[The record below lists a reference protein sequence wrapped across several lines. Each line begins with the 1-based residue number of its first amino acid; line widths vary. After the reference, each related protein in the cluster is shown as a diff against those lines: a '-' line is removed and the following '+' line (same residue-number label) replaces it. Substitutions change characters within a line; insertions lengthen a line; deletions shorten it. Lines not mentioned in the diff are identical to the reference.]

1 MRPPPTLFAE
11 TNTIE
16 KVRLADEGDIG
27 ASLVENQSV
36 ARSRRLFH
44 V

>member
-1 MRPPPTLFAE
+1 VQPPPVLFAE

-16 KVRLADEGDIG
+16 KVRFADEGRIG
-27 ASLVENQSV
+27 TSLIENQSV
-36 ARSRRLFH
+36 ARSRRLFY

>member
-1 MRPPPTLFAE
+1 MRPLPELFAE

-16 KVRLADEGDIG
+16 KGRLADDGDIG
-27 ASLVENQSV
+27 TSLIENQSV
-36 ARSRRLFH
+36 ALSRRLFH

>member
-1 MRPPPTLFAE
+1 MRPPPTLFAQ

-16 KVRLADEGDIG
+16 KVRLANEGDIR

-36 ARSRRLFH
+36 AQSRRSFH